1 MGFDGWVSFRNA
13 FLDETAYLEGN
24 FQDVDANLPFSTTD
38 GIMTIANKMASL
50 EQMTIQDTLSLIHHD
65 QLQKAKQLM
74 LQAKKIVIFASNSN
88 TLISQDFML
97 KMKRIK
103 MDVTIVTTLVN
114 RSMKRTIA
122 RVICAGF

>member
-1 MGFDGWVSFRNA
+1 LA
-13 FLDETAYLEGN
+13 ETAYLEGN

-50 EQMTIQDTLSLIHHD
+50 EQMTIHDTLSLIHHD

-97 KMKRIK
+97 K
-103 MDVTIVTTLVN
+103 
-114 RSMKRTIA
+114 
-122 RVICAGF
+122 

>member
-1 MGFDGWVSFRNA
+1 
-13 FLDETAYLEGN
+13 
-24 FQDVDANLPFSTTD
+24 
-38 GIMTIANKMASL
+38 MASL
-50 EQMTIQDTLSLIHHD
+50 EQMTIHDTLSLIHHD

-103 MDVTIVTTLVN
+103 MDVTIVTTFGESFYEAYN
-114 RSMKRTIA
+114 
-122 RVICAGF
+122 